1 MVGRGKS
8 KNSKPYLFLLENH
21 LHSIQLLLKPGIHDG
36 DGQRVAEAAQRHLG
50 LRTGRVQSTA
60 VYTVRYPLTAQQLR
74 DFAEQCLQDPV
85 LHEVALNEFRRDPQ
99 FQSYILVAKGPGV
112 TDDEGTSAQNA
123 LGDFLNQPL
132 DTRTQHIFSKRLYL
146 LEENLP
152 PADLR
157 RLAEELLGNKLIN
170 RFEVGPA
177 DQIRDFTPR
186 PGTSVDNTT
195 HTIDLNV
202 SDEALVQLSKDNL
215 YALNLA
221 EMQAVR
227 AYYQLPET
235 QQERQATGLPAEPTD
250 CELEII
256 AQTWS
261 EHCKHKEFSALINY
275 RDAETGEDYQV
286 DSLFKTYIKDA
297 TAEVDRQ
304 LRANGNDWLIKVF
317 SDNAGAV
324 RINDESLF
332 VWKVETHN
340 SPSAI
345 DPYGGAITGI
355 LGNNRDPLATGI
367 GGARLLFNTNVLC
380 FGNPDYDG
388 PLLTNQLHPR
398 RIFEG
403 VRKGIEDGGNKSG
416 VPTVNGSIIFDD
428 RYAGKPL
435 VYCGTGAVMPMQL
448 AGLDSW
454 EKKIDDGDRII
465 MAGGRVGKDGI
476 HGATF
481 SSIELDES
489 SPATAVQ
496 IGSPITQKLAMDFLI
511 LATRRGL
518 IKCSTDNGA
527 GGLSSSVGELAGIS
541 GGAVV
546 DLEKVPL
553 KYPGLRP
560 WEIFVSESQ
569 ERFTLVVEPGKLAEV
584 LALGQE
590 MEVELTDIGYFT
602 ADGYLDVRF
611 ANSPVARL
619 NMHFLHEGVPRKLME
634 AEWQKP
640 EAQEPVLPPSLDYT
654 DVLHQ
659 LLGSLNICSRESVIR
674 QYDHEVKG
682 RTIIKPL
689 MGATGQAPQDAA
701 VVRFNFESWEGVAV
715 SNGILPRFGDLDAYH
730 MSAGAFDEAVRQI
743 IAVGGK
749 LPNLTPGDNIF
760 WSVND
765 NFCVPDSD
773 FHPVTNPDGKQKLA
787 KLVHMCQA
795 LRDATAAYCI
805 PLTSGKDSMK
815 NDFKADGV
823 KISVPPTVLY
833 SMTAKIEDV
842 RRTVTSDF
850 KQAGDVVYLLGRTY
864 DELGGSEFYQLYQE
878 LGANVPQVRF
888 AEAKELYTLMG
899 QANDQ
904 QLIQS
909 CHDLSDGGLAV
920 ALAEATFG
928 DGLGAKIELNGELPL
943 PAQLFSESHSRFVAT
958 VAPEDVVAFEQL
970 LGEKATR
977 LGVVTND
984 NFLLVS
990 HQGQLVIEA
999 DTEELRQT
1007 WTNGPVNQTIGFGEH
1022 VMGEGK

>member
-1 MVGRGKS
+1 MS
-8 KNSKPYLFLLENH
+8 DNTPNTTH
-21 LHSIQLLLKPGIHDG
+21 TIQLTLKPGQHDG
-36 DGQRVAEAAQRHLG
+36 DGQRVAEAAARHLG
-50 LRTGRVQSTA
+50 LATGRVRSA
-60 VYTVRYPLTAQQLR
+60 ALYTVRYPLAETQLV
-74 DFAEQCLQDPV
+74 DFATRCLADPV
-85 LHEVALNEFRRDPQ
+85 LHDVRLNELTAAEGFAT
-99 FQSYILVAKGPGV
+99 YILVARRPGV

-123 LGDFLNQPL
+123 LADILNEPL
-132 DTRTQHIFSKRLYL
+132 DVHTQHIFSKKLYL
-146 LEENLP
+146 LENDLS
-152 PADLR
+152 ATDLR
-157 RLAEELLGNKLIN
+157 RIAEELLGNKLIN
-170 RFEVGPA
+170 WLEVGRVA
-177 DQIRDFTPR
+177 DGIRDYTPR
-186 PGTSVDNTT
+186 PGGGADPITEVISLTGRTDA
-195 HTIDLNV
+195 
-202 SDEALVQLSKDNL
+202 ELVQLSKENI
-215 YALNLA
+215 YALNLE

-227 AYYQLPET
+227 DHFAAAET
-235 QQERQATGLPAEPTD
+235 QAERQAAGLPADPTD

-275 RDAETGEDYQV
+275 KDLETGEEKQV

-297 TAEVDRQ
+297 TSEVDRQ

-324 RINDESLF
+324 RINADSLF

-380 FGNPDYDG
+380 FGNPEYDG
-388 PLLTNQLHPR
+388 PLLTGQLHPR
-398 RIFEG
+398 RILEG

-416 VPTVNGSIIFDD
+416 VPTVNGAIVFDD

-435 VYCGTGAVMPMQL
+435 VYCGTGAVMPMQF

-454 EKKIDDGDRII
+454 EKKIDAGDRII

-481 SSIELDES
+481 SSIELDETA
-489 SPATAVQ
+489 PATAVQ
-496 IGSPITQKLAMDFLI
+496 IGSPITQKLAMDFLM
-511 LATRRGL
+511 LAARRGL
-518 IKCSTDNGA
+518 LKCSTDNGA

-546 DLEKVPL
+546 ELERVPL

-569 ERFTLVVEPGKLAEV
+569 ERFTLVVEPGKMAEIT
-584 LALGQE
+584 ALGQE
-590 MEVELTDIGYFT
+590 MEVELTDIGHFT
-602 ADGYLDVRF
+602 SDGFLDVRF
-611 ANSPVARL
+611 DGVPVARL
-619 NMHFLHEGVPRKLME
+619 NMEFLHEGVPRKILE
-634 AEWQKP
+634 AEWTKP
-640 EAQEPVLPPSLDYT
+640 AAAEPEIPAATDYT
-654 DVLHQ
+654 ETLTQ

-682 RTIIKPL
+682 RTIVKPL

-715 SNGILPRFGDLDAYH
+715 SNGILPRYGDLDAYE
-730 MSAGAFDEAVRQI
+730 MSAGAFDEGVRQI

-749 LPNLTPGDNIF
+749 LPNLTPGDGIF

-765 NFCVPDSD
+765 NFCVPDSVYD
-773 FHPVTNPDGKQKLA
+773 PISNPDGKQKLA
-787 KLVHMCQA
+787 KLVRMCEA

-833 SMTAKIEDV
+833 SMTAKMEDV
-842 RRTVTSDF
+842 RRAITSDF
-850 KQAGDVVYLLGRTY
+850 KQADDVVYLLGETH
-864 DELGGSEFYQLYQE
+864 DELGSSEFYALHGQ
-878 LGANVPQVRF
+878 LGANVPTVDF
-888 AEAKELYTLMG
+888 ARAKALYTLVG

-904 QLIQS
+904 NLIQS

-920 ALAEATFG
+920 ALAETTFG
-928 DGLGAKIELNGELPL
+928 YGCGAEIELPTAGLPL
-943 PAQLFSESHSRFVAT
+943 ATQLFSESHSRFLAT

-970 LGEKATR
+970 LGDRATR
-977 LGVVTND
+977 LGRVTAD
-984 NFLLVS
+984 
-990 HQGQLVIEA
+990 GQLTVRHAGQTVIDA
-999 DTEELRQT
+999 DTTTLRAA
-1007 WTNGPVNQTIGFGEH
+1007 WTNGPVNKLLGVVSKDNLSH
-1022 VMGEGK
+1022 SNSL

>member
-1 MVGRGKS
+1 MS
-8 KNSKPYLFLLENH
+8 DNTPNTTH
-21 LHSIQLLLKPGIHDG
+21 TIQLTLKPGQHDG
-36 DGQRVAEAAQRHLG
+36 DGQRVAEAAARHLG
-50 LRTGRVQSTA
+50 LVTGRVRSA
-60 VYTVRYPLTAQQLR
+60 ALYTVRYPLTETQLH
-74 DFAEQCLQDPV
+74 DFATRCLADPV
-85 LHEVALNEFRRDPQ
+85 LHDVRLNELTAAPGFAT
-99 FQSYILVAKGPGV
+99 YILVARRPGV

-123 LGDFLNQPL
+123 LADILNEPL
-132 DTRTQHIFSKRLYL
+132 DVHTQHIFSKKLYL
-146 LEENLP
+146 LENDLP
-152 PADLR
+152 ATDLR
-157 RLAEELLGNKLIN
+157 RIAEELLGNKLIN
-170 RFEVGPA
+170 WLEVGRVA
-177 DQIRDFTPR
+177 DGIRDYTPR
-186 PGTSVDNTT
+186 PGGGAEAITEVISLTGRT
-195 HTIDLNV
+195 
-202 SDEALVQLSKDNL
+202 DEELVQLSKANI
-215 YALNLA
+215 YALNLE
-221 EMQAVR
+221 EMRAVR
-227 AYYQLPET
+227 DYFAAAET
-235 QQERQATGLPAEPTD
+235 QAERKAAGLPVDPTD

-261 EHCKHKEFSALINY
+261 EHCKHKEFAALINY
-275 RDAETGEDYQV
+275 KDLATGEEKQV

-297 TAEVDRQ
+297 TSEVDRQ
-304 LRANGNDWLIKVF
+304 LRANGNDWLVKVF

-324 RINDESLF
+324 RINADSLF

-380 FGNPDYDG
+380 FGNPEYDG
-388 PLLTNQLHPR
+388 PLLTGQLHPR
-398 RIFEG
+398 RILEG

-416 VPTVNGSIIFDD
+416 VPTVNGAIVFDD

-435 VYCGTGAVMPMQL
+435 VYCGTGAVMPMQF

-454 EKKIDDGDRII
+454 EKKIDAGDRII

-481 SSIELDES
+481 SSIELDETA
-489 SPATAVQ
+489 PATAVQ
-496 IGSPITQKLAMDFLI
+496 IGSPITQKLAMDFLL
-511 LATRRGL
+511 LAARRGL
-518 IKCSTDNGA
+518 LKCSTDNGA

-546 DLEKVPL
+546 ELERVPL

-569 ERFTLVVEPGKLAEV
+569 ERFTLVVEPGKMAEIT
-584 LALGQE
+584 ALGQE
-590 MEVELTDIGYFT
+590 MEVELTDIGFFT
-602 ADGYLDVRF
+602 ADGFLDVRF
-611 ANSPVARL
+611 DGAPVARL
-619 NMHFLHEGVPRKLME
+619 NMHFLHEGVPRKILE
-634 AEWQKP
+634 AEWTKP
-640 EAQEPVLPPSLDYT
+640 AAAEPEIPTVTDYT
-654 DVLHQ
+654 ETLTQ

-682 RTIIKPL
+682 RTIVKPL

-715 SNGILPRFGDLDAYH
+715 SNGIIPRYGDLDAYD
-730 MSAGAFDEAVRQI
+730 MSAGSFDEAVRQI

-749 LPNLTPGDNIF
+749 LPNLKHGDGIF

-765 NFCVPDSD
+765 NFCVPDSVYD
-773 FHPVTNPDGKQKLA
+773 PATNPDGKQKLA
-787 KLVHMCQA
+787 KLVRMCEA

-833 SMTAKIEDV
+833 SMTAKMEDV
-842 RRTVTSDF
+842 RRAVTSDF
-850 KQAGDVVYLLGRTY
+850 KQADDVVYLLGETH
-864 DELGGSEFYQLYQE
+864 DELGGSEFYALHGQ
-878 LGANVPQVRF
+878 LGANVPKVDF
-888 AEAKELYTLMG
+888 ARAKALYTLVG

-904 QLIQS
+904 RLIQS

-920 ALAEATFG
+920 ALAETTFG
-928 DGLGAKIELNGELPL
+928 YGYGADIELPIGGLPL
-943 PAQLFSESHSRFVAT
+943 ATQLFSESHSRFLAT

-970 LGEKATR
+970 LGERATR
-977 LGVVTND
+977 LGRVTLD
-984 NFLLVS
+984 
-990 HQGQLVIEA
+990 GQLTVRHAGQSVISA
-999 DTEELRQT
+999 NTATLRAA
-1007 WTNGPVNQTIGFGEH
+1007 WTNGPVNKLLGVVSKDNLSH
-1022 VMGEGK
+1022 SNSL